1 MTNKQIAVDE
11 MQSTSSIQEEE
22 STSSQDTPNTRG
34 ETETSQSSQS
44 TCSTVPEREISIWLD
59 EKEEQNAKRQALND
73 SLNNLTDGRVSPLQS
88 TLNTEW
94 DDISVTQQKYY
105 ARKARETI
113 AATLSA
119 ISPGQEEELWQ
130 SIRREPLLQS
140 EDKGSRRKY
149 FDINSELIDS
159 LIKAHNEAES
169 WQTKRQIL
177 SLFANDFSR
186 SELQSLIPG
195 LSKWRIDQARS
206 HATQTGKGQPV
217 KEKPIYRARIE
228 SAKVDHFLDYISRPE
243 LLQDVDFGTK
253 TLKLDSGER
262 IVIPAVVRTLI
273 PSRIIEQYVQY
284 CKQEQFEPT
293 SERSLY
299 RILEVC
305 SASMQNSLAGLDNVT
320 AEGTEAIDNLIKI
333 IETLVENGADK
344 AWSTTAERKV
354 KEVKRYFKTDFKAH
368 LSREEHCA
376 DHCTTHA
383 LSDQKNKEF
392 QSKCKH
398 KHATECER
406 CESLDQILK
415 EMKDKISNS
424 NVHEEQRN
432 RLKFDFTQ
440 CESAIYEWKAHLLRT
455 VLQEEAK
462 QTALNELDSGT
473 CLIIL
478 DWAMKFL
485 PLKFRENMR
494 EFFGKRGRSWH
505 ASAVVT
511 KKDDRFEVECFVHIF
526 NSCTQNNY
534 AIASIFDHL
543 FCTIKSE
550 YPSISKAYLRSD
562 NAGCYHNG
570 PLLLCLPEIGKRNG
584 ITPIRYPAGISK
596 TTETRSMGWALKKT
610 KSRPRI
616 GEKVKAFLIEKFE
629 AGERS
634 GSKADPYSVAREMKF
649 KKDASGNLVFQPG
662 EWKTAQ
668 TIKSFFSRYR
678 VKLRQQQIGDS
689 QSDVEEEIAEEDME
703 ALEAET
709 NLEDLRLEVYNDLR
723 KPEHPIEVEGY
734 NVCQLT
740 QKNKL
745 MSLKVNYLKTICD
758 TIGLTIEGPQ
768 TRKKSYVKPL
778 EELVKSC
785 TCNN

>member
-1 MTNKQIAVDE
+1 M
-11 MQSTSSIQEEE
+11 
-22 STSSQDTPNTRG
+22 
-34 ETETSQSSQS
+34 
-44 TCSTVPEREISIWLD
+44 
-59 EKEEQNAKRQALND
+59 
-73 SLNNLTDGRVSPLQS
+73 
-88 TLNTEW
+88 
-94 DDISVTQQKYY
+94 
-105 ARKARETI
+105 
-113 AATLSA
+113 
-119 ISPGQEEELWQ
+119 
-130 SIRREPLLQS
+130 
-140 EDKGSRRKY
+140 
-149 FDINSELIDS
+149 
-159 LIKAHNEAES
+159 IKAHNEAES

-243 LLQDVDFGTK
+243 LLQDVAFGTK

-305 SASMQNSLAGLDNVT
+305 SASMQKSLAGLDNVT

-344 AWSTTAERKV
+344 AWGTTAERKV

-383 LSDQKNKEF
+383 LSAQKNKEF

-406 CESLDQILK
+406 CESLNQILK
-415 EMKDKISNS
+415 EMKDKINNS

-440 CESAIYEWKAHLLRT
+440 CESAIYAWKAHLLRT
-455 VLQEEAK
+455 VLQKEAK

-485 PLKFRENMR
+485 PLKFRENMC

-511 KKDDRFEVECFVHIF
+511 KKDDQFEVECFVHIF

-584 ITPIRYPAGISK
+584 ITPIRYDFSDPQAGKDLCDRKLAPMKAHIRRFVDENNDVVTADDVKRALESHGGLRGCRAAVVETDASKDLNEANKIPEISLFYNFKYEKKGIRVWKAYEIGKGRLLTYKDLKAEPQTIPSLIVTEPFGPRQKDRSLMRETGTSSTEIFSCSESTCILTFKSQREAEAHMDSGKHVKELESVSLYDSIRLKWAERVTGISNVLQEGTPTVVQEDPAGISK

-634 GSKADPYSVAREMKF
+634 GSKADPI
-649 KKDASGNLVFQPG
+649 Q
-662 EWKTAQ
+662 
-668 TIKSFFSRYR
+668 
-678 VKLRQQQIGDS
+678 
-689 QSDVEEEIAEEDME
+689 
-703 ALEAET
+703 
-709 NLEDLRLEVYNDLR
+709 
-723 KPEHPIEVEGY
+723 
-734 NVCQLT
+734 
-740 QKNKL
+740 
-745 MSLKVNYLKTICD
+745 
-758 TIGLTIEGPQ
+758 
-768 TRKKSYVKPL
+768 
-778 EELVKSC
+778 
-785 TCNN
+785 